1 MVNIIT
7 TGKPYKEVATALSRD
22 FGVRYHEAQRLIRTE
37 MARVGIE
44 STLKT
49 YADMGFE
56 YVIVEGVPDDK
67 ECGEQCEQH
76 WYSHT
81 HKKIPIGK
89 AEVGID
95 GSDCGLPP
103 YHPNCRCSIS
113 LWRDEN
119 V

>member
-1 MVNIIT
+1 MVDIIT
-7 TGKPYKEVATALSRD
+7 TGKPYKEVATALSKD

-37 MARVGIE
+37 MARIGIE

-76 WYSHT
+76 
-81 HKKIPIGK
+81 
-89 AEVGID
+89 
-95 GSDCGLPP
+95 
-103 YHPNCRCSIS
+103 
-113 LWRDEN
+113 
-119 V
+119 